1 MRPTVVRL
9 ILLLV
14 PALCLAQAPRI
25 GVLEI
30 FGARKTSVQQIQKVA
45 GVVPGGRL
53 PASKG
58 AVEDA
63 LLDLGTIE
71 SAALEA
77 TCCESGQIIL
87 YVGVAE
93 KGSATVVFREAPPE
107 EGGPDIPEPVSKA
120 YQQFLH
126 QVNQAA
132 RAGDVGEDLSKG
144 HSLMAYAP
152 AREAQEAFIRL
163 AEEHKSELRSVLRQG
178 ASEDHRA
185 MAAYV
190 MGYHSDKQSVIEDLT
205 FALRDADSTVRGNAA
220 RALAA
225 IATYAQR
232 MPITGIRVEA
242 TTFTDMLN
250 SPVWTDRNNAAVALV
265 NLTESRN
272 TALLS
277 ELRKHA
283 LDSLVEMARWK
294 HLPHALPAYI
304 LLGRTA
310 WVPEA
315 ELQSAWAKGERERII
330 ARAAKSPSDTQSTQP
345 DRR

>member
-1 MRPTVVRL
+1 MRPSSVRL

-14 PALCLAQAPRI
+14 PALCVAQAPRI

-30 FGARKTSVQQIQKVA
+30 FGARKTPVQQIQKVA
-45 GVVPGGRL
+45 GVAPGGRL
-53 PASKG
+53 PSSKG

-63 LLDLGTIE
+63 LLGLGAIQ

-77 TCCESGQIIL
+77 TCCDSGQIIL

-93 KGSATVVFREAPPE
+93 KGSATAVFREPPPE
-107 EGGPDIPEPVSKA
+107 EGGPEIPEAVTKA
-120 YQQFLH
+120 YQRFLH
-126 QVNQAA
+126 EVNQAA
-132 RAGDVGEDLSKG
+132 RAGVVGEDLTKG
-144 HSLMAYAP
+144 HSLMTYGP

-163 AEEHKSELRSVLRQG
+163 AEQHKAELRSVLRQG
-178 ASEDHRA
+178 SSEDHRA

-190 MGYHSDKQSVIEDLT
+190 MGYHPDKQSVIEDLT
-205 FALRDADSTVRGNAA
+205 YALRDSDSTVRGNAA

-242 TTFTDMLN
+242 TAFTEMLN

-272 TALLS
+272 TVLLS

-310 WVPEA
+310 WIPEA
-315 ELQSAWAKGERERII
+315 DLQSAWAKGERERII
-330 ARAAKSPSDTQSTQP
+330 ARAAQSPSSTQSTRP
-345 DRR
+345 DHR

>member
-1 MRPTVVRL
+1 VRI
-9 ILLLV
+9 ILFLV

-30 FGARKTSVQQIQKVA
+30 FGARKTPVQQIAKVA
-45 GVVPGGRL
+45 GVVPGARL

-58 AVEDA
+58 AIEDA

-71 SAALEA
+71 AAALEA
-77 TCCESGQIIL
+77 ACCESGQIIL

-93 KGSATVVFREAPPE
+93 KGSTTAAFREAPPE
-107 EGGPDIPEPVSKA
+107 EGGPDIPEAVSKA
-120 YQQFLH
+120 YQRFLH
-126 QVNQAA
+126 EVNQAT
-132 RAGDVGEDLSKG
+132 RAGVVGEDLSKG
-144 HSLMAYAP
+144 HSLMNFAP

-163 AEEHKSELRSVLRQG
+163 AGDYRSDLRAVLRQG
-178 ASEDHRA
+178 SSEDHRA

-190 MGYHSDKQSVIEDLT
+190 MGYHPDKQSVIEDLT

-242 TTFTDMLN
+242 TAFTDMLN

-272 TALLS
+272 TGLLS
-277 ELRKHA
+277 DLRKHA

-310 WVPEA
+310 WIPEA
-315 ELQSAWAKGERERII
+315 ELQSAWSKGERERII
-330 ARAAKSPSDTQSTQP
+330 ARAATSPSSTQSAQP

>member
-1 MRPTVVRL
+1 M
-9 ILLLV
+9 
-14 PALCLAQAPRI
+14 
-25 GVLEI
+25 
-30 FGARKTSVQQIQKVA
+30 
-45 GVVPGGRL
+45 PGGRL

-58 AVEDA
+58 AIEDA
-63 LLDLGTIE
+63 LLDLGTVE
-71 SAALEA
+71 AAALEA
-77 TCCESGQIIL
+77 ACCESGQIIL

-93 KGSATVVFREAPPE
+93 KGSTSAVFREAPPE
-107 EGGPDIPEPVSKA
+107 EGGPDIPEAVSKA
-120 YQQFLH
+120 YQHFLH
-126 QVNQAA
+126 EVNQAA
-132 RAGDVGEDLSKG
+132 RAGVVGEDLSKG
-144 HSLMAYAP
+144 HSLMTFAP
-152 AREAQEAFIRL
+152 ARQAQEAFVRL
-163 AEEHKSELRSVLRQG
+163 ADQYRSDLRSVIRQG
-178 ASEDHRA
+178 SSEDHRA

-190 MGYHSDKQSVIEDLT
+190 MGYHPDKQSVIEDLT

-242 TTFTDMLN
+242 TAFTDMLN

-283 LDSLVEMARWK
+283 LDSLVEMAKWK

-310 WVPEA
+310 WIPEA
-315 ELQSAWAKGERERII
+315 ELQSAWSKGDRERII
-330 ARAAKSPSDTQSTQP
+330 ALAAKSLSGTQSTQP